1 MIKLDYKDSR
11 SLHEQIE
18 DGIKTLIINKV
29 LAENEQLPSV
39 RELSLNLTVN
49 PNTVQKAYKQLETD
63 GFIYSVKGKGNFV
76 APVSHTKDEKKI
88 AELYETFET
97 AVKALLYLGENEEN
111 INSVINKIKEVTKHF
126 DSFKALDSLTL
137 HVRKGTI
144 YGLIGP
150 NGAGKTTVI
159 NHINGCLK
167 PESGVITVDNY
178 EVYENEEIKKRILNI
193 SDEWFYYATYTV
205 KQMARFYKDIYPAF
219 SSERYE
225 KLKEV
230 FKLNEKKQIRKMSKG
245 QKKQVAFWLSLSAM
259 PDVLI
264 LDEPLDG
271 LDPVMRKQ
279 VLNLVIA
286 DVADREMT
294 VLVSSH
300 NLRELEDICDWVGII
315 HQGKIIAE
323 KPLDDLKGGV
333 CKFQLSFKEDVGEFL
348 NSLPGIMHISKTGAV
363 YNIIAKGDSEEIQKA
378 LMLKEPILIER
389 VSLTL
394 EEVFIYEL
402 EGLGYDF
409 KNIIF

>member
-1 MIKLDYKDSR
+1 MIKV
-11 SLHEQIE
+11 
-18 DGIKTLIINKV
+18 TN
-29 LAENEQLPSV
+29 
-39 RELSLNLTVN
+39 
-49 PNTVQKAYKQLETD
+49 
-63 GFIYSVKGKGNFV
+63 
-76 APVSHTKDEKKI
+76 VS
-88 AELYETFET
+88 
-97 AVKALLYLGENEEN
+97 
-111 INSVINKIKEVTKHF
+111 KHF
-126 DSFKALDSLTL
+126 DSFKALDSMTL

-167 PESGVITVDNY
+167 PESGIITVDNE
-178 EVYENEEIKKRILNI
+178 EVYENENIKKRILNI
-193 SDEWFYYATYTV
+193 SDDWFYYSTYSIG
-205 KQMARFYKDIYPAF
+205 QMAKFYKDIYPDF
-219 SSERYE
+219 SLERYE
-225 KLKEV
+225 KLKEI
-230 FKLNEKKQIRKMSKG
+230 FKFDEKKQIRKMSKG

-279 VLNLVIA
+279 VLSLVIA

-315 HQGKIIAE
+315 HEGKLIAE

-333 CKFQLSFKEDVGEFL
+333 CKFQLSFKEDREEFL
-348 NSLPGIMHISKTGAV
+348 NSLPGIMHISKTGSV
-363 YNIIAKGDSEEIQKA
+363 YNIIIKGNPEEIQKIIND
-378 LMLKEPILIER
+378 EQPILLER

-402 EGLGYDF
+402 GGMGYDF

>member
-1 MIKLDYKDSR
+1 MIKV
-11 SLHEQIE
+11 
-18 DGIKTLIINKV
+18 T
-29 LAENEQLPSV
+29 
-39 RELSLNLTVN
+39 NLV
-49 PNTVQKAYKQLETD
+49 
-63 GFIYSVKGKGNFV
+63 
-76 APVSHTKDEKKI
+76 
-88 AELYETFET
+88 
-97 AVKALLYLGENEEN
+97 
-111 INSVINKIKEVTKHF
+111 KHF
-126 DSFKALDSLTL
+126 DDFEVLKSMNM
-137 HVRKGTI
+137 HVRKGTV

-159 NHINGCLK
+159 NHINGVIR
-167 PESGVITVDNY
+167 PESGEILIDGEN
-178 EVYENEEIKKRILNI
+178 VYENENIKQKVLNI
-193 SDEWFYYATYTV
+193 SDDWFYFSTYTV
-205 KQMARFYKDIYPAF
+205 KQMANFYADIYKSF
-219 SSERYE
+219 SWERYN

-230 FKLNEKKQIRKMSKG
+230 FGINEKKQIRKMSKG

-286 DVADREMT
+286 DVADRSLT

-315 HQGKIIAE
+315 HEGKLIAE
-323 KPLDDLKGGV
+323 KPLDDIKGGV
-333 CKFQLSFKEDVGEFL
+333 CKYQVSFKDDREEFL
-348 NSLPGIMHISKTGAV
+348 NSIEGLLNISKTGSV
-363 YNIIAKGDSEEIQKA
+363 YSLIIKGDSDENYKKLHAES
-378 LMLKEPILIER
+378 PILLER

-402 EGLGYDF
+402 GGLGYDF